1 MKRHC
6 SNLLTALIIFFFGC
20 TKEEVTPRVYP
31 RVITVEA
38 TQITSAGA
46 TFIGEIT
53 FSNVEIND
61 HGFLWSIDNSPNI
74 IQANKI
80 SLGSKQGIGQFEAK
94 IDRALQD
101 GKKHY
106 LRAYAKS
113 DDFVVYG
120 NIVEFISLGGKA
132 PVVKDFYP
140 STATWGDTITIVGD
154 NFSDEIRTNVVKF
167 GEEGGPVVRANKDT
181 VFVRVPLFLAKDLT
195 TISVSISGN
204 SSHIEKQFQLRAPEI
219 ESVTPDIGLPGTKV
233 VIKGKYLLSAAGSEI
248 HFGETEATIWN
259 WSVDQIETTVPNRP
273 NGIVSLSVRT
283 GTGNLSSSTYFKI
296 QPEHLPEL
304 HSVQPAEAKVY
315 QSIKLIGDHFA
326 TEPGL
331 TTVKFDNIDAQVL
344 SVSKT
349 EIEVIVPEPET
360 RTPTITVTS
369 YGSSVSIE
377 TFTLKS
383 PTFTDYSPHRSVPG
397 SLLTINGTDIVASH
411 LKVFLGD
418 EELQIQPYDNSKINV
433 VVPPNLRNHTATL
446 KVTFYDQEF
455 VLSDQFKSPW
465 IMVEKF
471 PGSDLTSSHWIVNNN
486 NAYLLMAGPPGQAN
500 QVWKFNGSQ
509 WDRLNDFP
517 VSDRSIAVSFA
528 TSDKGYA
535 GAGWVNGTTQ
545 VDDLWEYNFATDAW
559 TKQSDMPIPNYP
571 NTGFAIGNEGFAFE
585 VVNHPGIPNLWRY
598 NANTDSWSLRSAA
611 PAGMTGFASTFVIG
625 SSAYV
630 LHSGS
635 SFWRYTPSTN
645 QWTAR
650 AMPPVNSSFVFA
662 IGNVGYVGDN
672 NYFAK
677 YNSTTNSWTEELIPY
692 IYGSLPT
699 RAFSINGKGYVVGPA
714 QYGYDNYV
722 YEYDPN
728 Y

>member
-1 MKRHC
+1 MRRHY

-46 TFIGEIT
+46 TFKGEIT
-53 FSNVEIND
+53 FSNVEIKD
-61 HGFLWSIDNSPNI
+61 HGFLWSTENSPNV
-74 IQANKI
+74 IQSNKI
-80 SLGSKQGIGQFEAK
+80 SLGSKPGIGQFEAK

-101 GKKHY
+101 GIKHY
-106 LRAYAKS
+106 LRAYAIS

-120 NIVEFISLGGKA
+120 NTVEFISLGGKA

-140 STATWGDTITIVGD
+140 TTATWGDTVTVLGE

-167 GEEGGPVVRANKDT
+167 GDVGGPVVRANKDT
-181 VFVRVPLFLAKDLT
+181 LFVRVPLFLAKDLS
-195 TISVSISGN
+195 TISVSIGGN

-233 VIKGKYLLSAAGSEI
+233 VIKGKYLLSAAGSQI

-304 HSVQPAEAKVY
+304 YQVQPGVAKAY
-315 QSIKLIGDHFA
+315 ETIKLIGDHFA
-326 TEPGL
+326 IEPGQ
-331 TTVKFDNIDAQVL
+331 TTVKFGNIDAQIL
-344 SVSKT
+344 SVTKT
-349 EIEVIVPEPET
+349 EIEVVVPDPET

-377 TFTLKS
+377 TFSLKS
-383 PTFTDYSPHRSVPG
+383 PVITDFSPHRSVPG
-397 SLLTINGTDIVASH
+397 REIIITGTDVQGSH
-411 LKVFLGD
+411 FKVFLD
-418 EELQIQPYDNSKINV
+418 DLELPIQSIYNSQIYTLIPSDLST
-433 VVPPNLRNHTATL
+433 HAGTL

-455 VLSDQFKSPW
+455 ILSEQFKSPW
-465 IMVEKF
+465 IMLEDF
-471 PGSDLTSSHWIVNNN
+471 PGSDLGYSHSIVNNN
-486 NAYLLMAGPPGQAN
+486 NAYLLMVGPPGQSN

-517 VSDRSIAVSFA
+517 ESDRSISVSFG

-545 VDDLWEYNFATDAW
+545 VKDLWEYNFVADAW

-571 NTGFAIGNEGFAFE
+571 NTGFAIGSEGFAFE
-585 VVNHPGIPNLWRY
+585 VVNHPDIPNLWSY
-598 NANTDSWSLRSAA
+598 NANTDSWSLKSAA
-611 PAGMTGFASTFVIG
+611 PAGMTGFASPFVIG
-625 SSAYV
+625 GSAYL

-662 IGNVGYVGDN
+662 IGSVGYAGDN
-672 NYFAK
+672 AYFAK
-677 YNSTTNSWTEELIPY
+677 YNPTTNLWTEELIPY
-692 IYGSLPT
+692 ISGSVPS
-699 RAFSINGKGYVVGPA
+699 RAFSINGKGYLVGPA
-714 QYGYDNYV
+714 QYGYDN
-722 YEYDPN
+722 
-728 Y
+728 